1 MSTETQLDENNKNV
15 VRHEDPLTG
24 EKGAHPVGTAV
35 GAAIAGVTAGA
46 VAGTVAGPIG
56 TVVGA
61 VAGGLIGAYTGKAV
75 AEYIDPTVETAY
87 WRSHYSSRPYF
98 KPEVPYESYETAYR
112 FGWSVYEPDRSF
124 AEREIE
130 LERRWNE
137 EVLLM
142 NKSTLSW
149 EQARAAV
156 KDAYERVFA
165 AREHHDDGGHDSH
178 S

>member
-1 MSTETQLDENNKNV
+1 MSTDKQPDGHKVL
-15 VRHEDPLTG
+15 RHEDPITG

-35 GAAIAGVTAGA
+35 GAALAGVTAGA

-56 TVVGA
+56 TLVGA
-61 VAGGLIGAYTGKAV
+61 LAGGLVGGYAGKAV
-75 AEYIDPTVETAY
+75 AEYIDPTVEVEY

-98 KPEVPYESYETAYR
+98 RPDVPYESYETAYR

-124 AEREIE
+124 AEREVE

-142 NKSTLSW
+142 DRSTLSW
-149 EQARAAV
+149 EQARAAI
-156 KDAYERVFA
+156 KDAYERVFSS
-165 AREHHDDGGHDSH
+165 REHVDHK
-178 S
+178 